1 MKSRFVPGLELA
13 EGFFRDAVNPIL
25 EKHFPQIQHSTALI
39 GAGSEVLGFDSEMSM
54 DHHWGPRC
62 QLFLTDADY
71 ESYRDQIW
79 QTLSLHLPSNYLGFS
94 TSFTEPNPADK
105 GTQLLDSQN
114 IGPVNHRV
122 EIYTLCGFF
131 SDYLGIHINQEI
143 AASTWLALSSQK
155 LRSIVGGR
163 VFHDELGL
171 QLVRKR
177 LEWYPKDVWLYILA
191 SCWNRIGQEE
201 HLMGRA
207 GIVDDEVGSSIIG
220 SRLVRDIMRL
230 ALYMERSY
238 PPYPKW
244 LGTAFR
250 ELRSS
255 AALTPL
261 LLDTIHSATWRQ
273 RETCLLPAMELL
285 IKQHNGLGITDE
297 LPVETSAFWGRP
309 FKVVWGGRIAK
320 AIAERIEDSHL
331 QKLAKVNPL
340 GSVDLF
346 SDSTDMIGNVSL
358 IPRLEKLFD
367 LRG

>member
-1 MKSRFVPGLELA
+1 MVSKGCM
-13 EGFFRDAVNPIL
+13 
-25 EKHFPQIQHSTALI
+25 AL
-39 GAGSEVLGFDSEMSM
+39 
-54 DHHWGPRC
+54 
-62 QLFLTDADY
+62 
-71 ESYRDQIW
+71 
-79 QTLSLHLPSNYLGFS
+79 YLGLMLEQNWTRG
-94 TSFTEPNPADK
+94 TSHGK
-105 GTQLLDSQN
+105 G
-114 IGPVNHRV
+114 
-122 EIYTLCGFF
+122 
-131 SDYLGIHINQEI
+131 
-143 AASTWLALSSQK
+143 
-155 LRSIVGGR
+155 
-163 VFHDELGL
+163 
-171 QLVRKR
+171 
-177 LEWYPKDVWLYILA
+177 
-191 SCWNRIGQEE
+191 
-201 HLMGRA
+201 

-285 IKQHNGLGITDE
+285 IKQHNGLGITDK
-297 LPVETSAFWGRP
+297 LPVETRAFWGRP

-340 GSVDLF
+340 GL
-346 SDSTDMIGNVSL
+346 L
-358 IPRLEKLFD
+358 IYSAIVRI
-367 LRG
+367 